1 MANMSAGES
10 STGQPKSI
18 EQSSS
23 GPRLTSMLYAP
34 ANRPDLVAKMSR
46 YAPDAVVIDLEDGT
60 PLDAK
65 ITARSTAT
73 KAAIALKDDGFT
85 GSIWLRSNAPADEH
99 FPGDLETFVAGR
111 KSGAFDGLVVAKI
124 ESAQQVRDIESRL
137 SSADVG
143 ASADSAAIVWGI
155 ETVRGTQDCVE
166 VLAASRFGVAA
177 YFGAEDFIA
186 DLGGQRTNES
196 LESLYARSRVS
207 IACRLAGMAAI
218 DQVTVAVD
226 DGERFLR
233 DSRVGASL
241 GYVGKNCIHP
251 SQVDL
256 SVQAYLPSPEAV
268 GRAHR
273 LVECYELAVASGLGT
288 ANFEGQMID
297 TPLVTQAM
305 RILDRSR

>member
-1 MANMSAGES
+1 MSASGP
-10 STGQPKSI
+10 STGHPKSLAR
-18 EQSSS
+18 SSS

-46 YAPDAVVIDLEDGT
+46 FAPDAVVIDLEDGT
-60 PLDAK
+60 PPDAK
-65 ITARSTAT
+65 IPARSTAIR
-73 KAAIALKDDGFT
+73 AASALRKDGFT
-85 GSIWLRSNAPADEH
+85 GSIWLRSNAPTDEH
-99 FPGDLETFVAGR
+99 FPGDLETFVAGHR
-111 KSGAFDGLVVAKI
+111 SGAFDGLVVAKV
-124 ESAQQVRDIESRL
+124 ESVHQVREIESRL
-137 SSADVG
+137 TSAEVDPPG
-143 ASADSAAIVWGI
+143 DSAAILWGI
-155 ETVRGTQDCVE
+155 ETVRGAHDCVE
-166 VLAASRFGVAA
+166 VLEASRFGVAA

-186 DLGGQRTNES
+186 DLGGQRTSES

-226 DGERFLR
+226 DSERFLR
-233 DSRVGASL
+233 DSLVGASL

-251 SQVDL
+251 SQVNL
-256 SVQAYLPSPEAV
+256 SARAYLPSPEAV
-268 GRAHR
+268 DRAQR
-273 LVECYELAVASGLGT
+273 LVECYEHAVASGLGT